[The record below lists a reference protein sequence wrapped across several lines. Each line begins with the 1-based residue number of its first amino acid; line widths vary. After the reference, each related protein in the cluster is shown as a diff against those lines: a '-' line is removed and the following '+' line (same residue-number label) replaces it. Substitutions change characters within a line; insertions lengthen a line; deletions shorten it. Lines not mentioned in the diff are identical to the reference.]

1 MVKDRE
7 SGHAAVCGVARRSDM
22 TEQLNNSSQKLGTF
36 SYCINSRNLLLWATW
51 LVYLILNYVAHIL
64 KWKLIGEINFNIIF
78 NLSQYVQNIIVSTCH
93 ISFISSIQQHL
104 LLLITLLD
112 SVSLNYIVGIGK
124 CIEHMLSLYMYIYLI
139 QNIFIQKFY
148 INMKYLCSYVLN
160 VIVLIK

>member
-1 MVKDRE
+1 M
-7 SGHAAVCGVARRSDM
+7 
-22 TEQLNNSSQKLGTF
+22 
-36 SYCINSRNLLLWATW
+36 WAT
-51 LVYLILNYVAHIL
+51 YLILNYVAHIL

-112 SVSLNYIVGIGK
+112 SVSLNYIVDIGK

-160 VIVLIK
+160 VIVPIK